1 MSGECNLE
9 ILLKN
14 MTPHLNEGAYV
25 FVSLKDTALI
35 PREETVFEFKE
46 AEGITIV
53 LSKKKAD
60 ELYLQYDFVA
70 TWITLMVHSSLHAV
84 GLTAAFSSALAKQ
97 GISCNVVAGFYHDH
111 LFVPKIDAQKAISV
125 LSLLSKND

>member
-14 MTPHLNEGAYV
+14 MTPRLNEGAYV

-46 AEGITIV
+46 AEGVTVV
-53 LSKKKAD
+53 LSKIKAD
-60 ELYLQYDFVA
+60 ELHLHYDFVA
-70 TWITLMVHSSLHAV
+70 AWITLMVHSSLHAV
-84 GLTAAFSSALAKQ
+84 GLTAAFSSVLAEQ

-111 LFVPKIDAQKAISV
+111 LFVPECDTKIAISV
-125 LSLLSKND
+125 LNALSQK